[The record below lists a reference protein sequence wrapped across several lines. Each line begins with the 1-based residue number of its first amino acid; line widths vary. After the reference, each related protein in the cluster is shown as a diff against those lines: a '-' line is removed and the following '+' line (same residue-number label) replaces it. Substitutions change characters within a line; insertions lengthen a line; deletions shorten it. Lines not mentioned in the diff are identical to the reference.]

1 MKIILLV
8 VVMIALSATIFQEQQ
23 HQLEQLDALE
33 QSIEH
38 LQQVYETNKEQE
50 KMTEE
55 LREENRELYRRV
67 LELEEWIEGWNVE
80 TWEASFYAPL
90 DPAAVEGM
98 CYSGDPTVTK
108 SGATVEIGRTVA
120 AGPGVPF
127 GTLLWID
134 GFGWR
139 EVQDRGSMVNY
150 SDAGLPQVD
159 IAVES
164 RADALK
170 FGRQEVRVMYRGVE

>member
-1 MKIILLV
+1 MN
-8 VVMIALSATIFQEQQ
+8 Q
-23 HQLEQLDALE
+23 QLDALE
-33 QSIEH
+33 QRIEH
-38 LQQVYETNKEQE
+38 LQQVHETNKEQE
-50 KMTEE
+50 RMIRE
-55 LREENRELYRRV
+55 LQQENRELYRRV
-67 LELEEWIEGWNVE
+67 LEMEEWIEGWEVE
-80 TWEASFYAPL
+80 TWEATQYAPL
-90 DPAAVEGM
+90 CETAVEGM
-98 CYSGDPTVTK
+98 CYEGDPHITA
-108 SGATVEIGRTVA
+108 SGARVEIGRTVA

-139 EVQDRGSMVNY
+139 EVQDRGGAVNY